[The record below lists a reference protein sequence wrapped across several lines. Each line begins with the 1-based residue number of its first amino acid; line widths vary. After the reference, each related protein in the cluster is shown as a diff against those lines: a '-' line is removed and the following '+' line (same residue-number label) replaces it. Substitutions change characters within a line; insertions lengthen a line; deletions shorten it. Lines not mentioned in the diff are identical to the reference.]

1 MPVPFH
7 HNKLE
12 SIGDQLTVG
21 CRVEEI
27 AEREKCNLDTV
38 YRVRCWLLLT
48 GKATPIIPRLKPG
61 PARSITPEI
70 EEVLIPVSLYTR
82 ENG

>member
-27 AEREKCNLDTV
+27 AEHKKCGLDTV
-38 YRVRCWLLLT
+38 YRVRRRLLLT
-48 GKATPIIPRLKPG
+48 GKATLIIPRLKPG
-61 PARSITPEI
+61 PARIITPEI
-70 EEVLIPVSLYTR
+70 EEVFNPC
-82 ENG
+82 

>member
-1 MPVPFH
+1 MPVHFH

-12 SIGDQLTVG
+12 SIGDQLTIG
-21 CRVEEI
+21 CGVEEI

-38 YRVRCWLLLT
+38 YRVQCWLLLT
-48 GKATPIIPRLKPG
+48 GKATPIIPHLKPG
-61 PARSITPEI
+61 SVRSITPEI
-70 EEVLIPVSLYTR
+70 EEVLIHVSLYTR